1 MRMAAIGKAGWRAR
15 ATMLS
20 GLAGLIALGSPAAA
34 QQAAPACDRSCLEG
48 LVDKYLAALIA
59 HKPAA
64 APFAADVRFTENH
77 QPLKIGQGSW
87 RTIDSLGTYKHYLSD
102 PQSGQVGFIG
112 TVREHGLPAF
122 IDLRL
127 KVVAGRITEAE
138 SFVIRDSGAFTRYE
152 AMAKPEQTWFD
163 VVPPEQRMSRD
174 DMVRTVN
181 KYFSAMSHSDG
192 RADYSFFH
200 PDCNRIEHALK
211 TTNVKTGEAYGHS
224 TDTDFASQTCEQQE
238 QTGFLGFVTEIR
250 DRRFLVID
258 EERQTM
264 FAFATLDHNGTIR
277 RLHLTTGK
285 DFVLPPYFNVP
296 RTLQVQEAFKL
307 KDGKLYRIEMTLIEV
322 PYGQKRPWND
332 RPTDKSVAAQVSR

>member
-1 MRMAAIGKAGWRAR
+1 MAANGKAGRLAV
-15 ATMLS
+15 AAMLS
-20 GLAGLIALGSPAAA
+20 ALAGSIGVAPAAAA
-34 QQAAPACDRSCLEG
+34 QQAASSCDRTCLEG
-48 LVDKYLAALIA
+48 MVDKYLAALVA

-64 APFAADVRFTENH
+64 APFAAGARFTENH
-77 QPLKIGQGSW
+77 QPLRIGQGSW
-87 RTIDSLGTYKHYLSD
+87 RTIDGLGTYKHYLAD
-102 PQSGQVGFIG
+102 PESGQVGFIG

-127 KVVAGRITEAE
+127 KVAGGRITEAE
-138 SFVIRDSGAFTRYE
+138 SFVIRDQGAFTRYE
-152 AMAKPEQTWFD
+152 ALGKPEQTWLD
-163 VVPPEQRMSRD
+163 VVPADQRLSRD
-174 DMVRTVN
+174 DMVRTAN
-181 KYFSAMSHSDG
+181 RYFSAMSHSDG
-192 RADYSFFH
+192 RGDYSFFH

-211 TTNVKTGEAYGHS
+211 TTNVRTGEAYGHS
-224 TDTDFASQTCEQQE
+224 TDTEFAAQTCEQQE

-258 EERQTM
+258 EERQAM
-264 FAFATLDHNGTIR
+264 FAFATLDHDGTIR

-307 KDGKLYRIEMTLIEV
+307 KDGKLYRIEMTLIEL

-332 RPTDKSVAAQVSR
+332 RPTDGSVAAQVSR

>member
-1 MRMAAIGKAGWRAR
+1 MAASRR
-15 ATMLS
+15 S
-20 GLAGLIALGSPAAA
+20 GGRTTAAVLGALAASLAFSPPVAAQPAATS
-34 QQAAPACDRSCLEG
+34 ACDRACLEG
-48 LVDKYLAALIA
+48 MVDTYLAALIA
-59 HKPAA
+59 HKPGG
-64 APFAADVRFTENH
+64 APFAADARFTENH
-77 QPLKIGQGSW
+77 QPLKLGQGSW
-87 RTIDSLGTYKHYLSD
+87 RTVDGLGTYKHYLAD
-102 PQSGQVGFIG
+102 PQTGQVGFIG

-122 IDLRL
+122 VDLRL
-127 KVVAGRITEAE
+127 KVVGGKITEAE
-138 SFVIRDSGAFTRYE
+138 SFVIRDQGAFTRYE
-152 AMAKPEQTWFD
+152 ALAKPEQTWFD
-163 VVPPEQRMSRD
+163 VVPPEQRLSRD

-211 TTNVKTGEAYGHS
+211 TTNVKTGDAYGHS
-224 TDTDFASQTCEQQE
+224 TDTEFASQTCEQQE

-264 FAFATLDHNGTIR
+264 FAFATLDHDGTIR

-285 DFVLPPYFNVP
+285 DFVLPPYFGVP

-307 KDGKLYRIEMTLIEV
+307 KDGKLYRIEMTLIEI

-332 RPTDKSVAAQVSR
+332 RPTDGSVAAQVSR

>member
-1 MRMAAIGKAGWRAR
+1 MAASWTARGRA
-15 ATMLS
+15 AAAML
-20 GLAGLIALGSPAAA
+20 GALAGLLAPAAPA
-34 QQAAPACDRSCLEG
+34 ATQQASAPACDRACLEG
-48 LVDKYLAALIA
+48 TVDKYLAALIA
-59 HKPAA
+59 HKPSA
-64 APFAADVRFTENH
+64 APFAADARFTENH

-87 RTIDSLGTYKHYLSD
+87 KTVDGLGTYKHYLAD

-122 IDLRL
+122 VDLRL
-127 KVVAGRITEAE
+127 KVVGGKITEAE
-138 SFVIRDSGAFTRYE
+138 SFVIRDQGAFTRYE
-152 AMAKPEQTWFD
+152 ALAKPEQTWFD

-224 TDTDFASQTCEQQE
+224 TDTEFASQTCEQQE

-332 RPTDKSVAAQVSR
+332 RPTDNSVAAQVSR

>member
-1 MRMAAIGKAGWRAR
+1 MAGKLRAGRGSA
-15 ATMLS
+15 ATML
-20 GLAGLIALGSPAAA
+20 GALAALLMPALPAAA
-34 QQAAPACDRSCLEG
+34 QSATLGCDRACLDG
-48 LVDKYLAALIA
+48 MVDKYLAALVA

-64 APFAADVRFTENH
+64 APFAADARFTENH
-77 QPLKIGQGSW
+77 QPLKIGQGTW
-87 RTIDSLGTYKHYLSD
+87 KTVDGLGTYKHYIAD
-102 PQSGQVGFIG
+102 PASGQVGFIG

-127 KVVAGRITEAE
+127 KVVAGKITEAE
-138 SFVIRDSGAFTRYE
+138 SFIIRDHGAFTRYE
-152 AMAKPEQTWFD
+152 AMAKPEQTWLD

-211 TTNVKTGEAYGHS
+211 TTNVRTGEAYGHS
-224 TDTDFASQTCEQQE
+224 SDTDFASQTCEQQE

-264 FAFATLDHNGTIR
+264 FAFASLDHDGTIR

-285 DFVLPPYFNVP
+285 DFILPAYFDVP

-307 KDGKLYRIEMTLIEV
+307 KDGKLFRIEMTLIEV
-322 PYGQKRPWND
+322 PYGQRRPWND
-332 RPTDKSVAAQVSR
+332 RPADGSVAAQVSR

>member
-1 MRMAAIGKAGWRAR
+1 MAVTGKARWRAA
-15 ATMLS
+15 ATML
-20 GLAGLIALGSPAAA
+20 GALAGICAPSFPAMA
-34 QQAAPACDRSCLEG
+34 QAAACDRACLERM
-48 LVDKYLAALIA
+48 VDKYVAALIA
-59 HKPAA
+59 HKPSA
-64 APFAADVRFTENH
+64 APFAANARFTENH

-87 RTIDSLGTYKHYLSD
+87 RTINGQGTYKHYIAD
-102 PQSGQVGFIG
+102 PASGQVGFIG

-127 KVVAGRITEAE
+127 KVVGGQITEAE
-138 SFVIRDSGAFTRYE
+138 SFVIRDQGAFTRYE
-152 AMAKPEQTWFD
+152 ALAKPEQSWLD
-163 VVPPEQRMSRD
+163 VVPPEKRLSRD

-181 KYFSAMSHSDG
+181 RYFSAMSNSDG

-200 PDCNRIEHALK
+200 PDCNRIEHALQ

-224 TDTDFASQTCEQQE
+224 TDTEFASQTCEQQE
-238 QTGFLGFVTEIR
+238 QTGFLGFVTDIR

-258 EERQTM
+258 EERQAM
-264 FAFATLDHNGTIR
+264 FSFATLDHDGTIR

-332 RPTDKSVAAQVSR
+332 RPTDGSVAAQVSR